1 MNERDQSYLEDMLSY
16 ARDAI
21 ELLGRDD
28 AAALEADKRSRYA
41 VIRAVEVVGEA
52 AAKVSEAGRAALP
65 AAPWRQAIGMRNVL
79 IHGYQGLDIGLV
91 VETVREHFPPLIDL
105 LSRALGEDPQ

>member
-1 MNERDQSYLEDMLSY
+1 MNDRDQSYLEDMLSY

-21 ELLGRDD
+21 ELLGD
-28 AAALEADKRSRYA
+28 ADADALKLDKRSRYA

-52 AAKVSEAGRAALP
+52 AAKVSNEGRIALP
-65 AAPWRQAIGMRNVL
+65 AAPWRQAVGMRNAL

-91 VETVREHFPPLIDL
+91 VETVRDHFPPLIRL
-105 LSRALGEDPQ
+105 LSEALGDDPQ

>member
-1 MNERDQSYLEDMLSY
+1 MNERDRSYLDDMLSY

-21 ELLGRDD
+21 DLLGHAD
-28 AAALEADKRSRYA
+28 ATSLAADKRSRYA

-52 AAKVSEAGRAALP
+52 AAKVSEEARAALP
-65 AAPWRQAIGMRNVL
+65 AIAWRQAIGMRNVL

-91 VETVREHFPPLIDL
+91 VETVRKHFPGVVTL
-105 LSRALGEDPQ
+105 LEQALGEPPE

>member
-1 MNERDQSYLEDMLSY
+1 MNERDQSYLEDMLAY

-21 ELLGRDD
+21 ELLGDD
-28 AAALEADKRSRYA
+28 D
-41 VIRAVEVVGEA
+41 A
-52 AAKVSEAGRAALP
+52 AAKVSDAGRIALS

-105 LSRALGEDPQ
+105 LSQALGEEPQ